1 MAEKTYMYVG
11 CFTEPERAG
20 TGSGGIVVFEKTGD
34 GPWKRIQTVEQRNPS
49 FLAMSE
55 DKNFLYNVQGGG
67 DRLCAYAINE
77 RTGKLSFLN
86 SVPSKAGLALEVCN
100 GYLFVAA
107 GDISVYPLKEDGS
120 IENEVARLT
129 PTGEIGPMKGIQH
142 SAQPHHILHDAQ
154 KKYFAVPCRGMDYK
168 QWLAEAGSLD
178 TSGGVSLNPSI
189 ATIPEVV
196 VVQPEVET
204 GMDMMMPD
212 STYTETETTYTTEK
226 SGGYLITYKTIIQRI
241 YSSNGELLMTRSEGP
256 TEVSREAAQSTSG
269 HGSADPSKIVS
280 SLSGEVAR
288 VSVGISFKDSLAN
301 EILALINASRAK
313 DGLAPVTM
321 GGDSQ
326 KLAKAR
332 AAAMAEYDSADYK
345 NPLYGDLAAMLNT
358 FGMSGIPSENTWR
371 TASSRSANEIHARFM
386 GANGSRDAI
395 MSSLYTEVGI
405 GIAVKNGYLY
415 ISEVFFK

>member
-67 DRLCAYAINE
+67 DKLCAYAINE

-154 KKYFAVPCRGMDYK
+154 KKFFAVPCRGMDVVHIYNFDAPSRTVRAVSK
-168 QWLAEAGSLD
+168 LD
-178 TSGGVSLNPSI
+178 TYGGLYPRHIAFHPQMPVAYVLLERYGFVLSCRYENGAIIPFESHVTVDRDFVNLYNGAAEIQIHPNGRILGISNRGHNSI
-189 ATIPEVV
+189 ALFSIREDGGLEHRSWIRERICVPRYFAFDASGVYVLSCNMGEIPAGRMLMKEKQAVPGTGTITLYRLDTERVSATF
-196 VVQPEVET
+196 T
-204 GMDMMMPD
+204 GESIP
-212 STYTETETTYTTEK
+212 
-226 SGGYLITYKTIIQRI
+226 IAAPAC
-241 YSSNGELLMTRSEGP
+241 LLMKTQE
-256 TEVSREAAQSTSG
+256 
-269 HGSADPSKIVS
+269 
-280 SLSGEVAR
+280 
-288 VSVGISFKDSLAN
+288 
-301 EILALINASRAK
+301 
-313 DGLAPVTM
+313 
-321 GGDSQ
+321 
-326 KLAKAR
+326 
-332 AAAMAEYDSADYK
+332 
-345 NPLYGDLAAMLNT
+345 
-358 FGMSGIPSENTWR
+358 
-371 TASSRSANEIHARFM
+371 
-386 GANGSRDAI
+386 
-395 MSSLYTEVGI
+395 
-405 GIAVKNGYLY
+405 
-415 ISEVFFK
+415 